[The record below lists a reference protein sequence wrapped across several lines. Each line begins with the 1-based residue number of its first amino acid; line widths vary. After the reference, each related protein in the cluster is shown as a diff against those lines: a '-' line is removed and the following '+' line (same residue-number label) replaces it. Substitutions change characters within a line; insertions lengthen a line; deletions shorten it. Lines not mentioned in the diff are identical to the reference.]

1 LDNIVTVT
9 TGDENIPGA
18 SATVTLT
25 ATHGGKRLAL
35 TYPPTGT
42 NEFPAGR
49 ALRPEICGVWR
60 TQSFDLPDNT
70 VIVLTGRRTPRG
82 GAAVCRRI
90 VIKVDQRA
98 PHQQIVM
105 PTSRNERSALD
116 TARVTGKFWILPVE
130 EAAEFVRLSRDSLVD
145 PERVFDL
152 PVVLTAGQERPILA
166 TKDVVI
172 EGETVAI
179 PTTRRRRALRL

>member
-1 LDNIVTVT
+1 
-9 TGDENIPGA
+9 
-18 SATVTLT
+18 
-25 ATHGGKRLAL
+25 
-35 TYPPTGT
+35 
-42 NEFPAGR
+42 
-49 ALRPEICGVWR
+49 
-60 TQSFDLPDNT
+60 
-70 VIVLTGRRTPRG
+70 
-82 GAAVCRRI
+82 